1 MRILGNLPGVTPVYN
16 SKAKVNS
23 AYGAQEVAPKK
34 DELTISSQAKDFA
47 SVMKA
52 LRSVPDVREDKVAEL
67 SGPVESGTYK
77 VSPEE
82 ITDKILAALSAKR
95 I

>member
-1 MRILGNLPGVTPVYN
+1 MRIIGNVPGITPVYN
-16 SKAKVNS
+16 SKAKVSS

-47 SVMKA
+47 TVMNA
-52 LRSVPDVREDKVAEL
+52 LRSVPDVREEKVTAL
-67 SGPVESGTYK
+67 SGAVESGTYS
-77 VSPEE
+77 VSGKD
-82 ITDKILAALSAKR
+82 ITEKLMASLSAKR